1 MTEETAIQRAT
12 RLAEGIAAPPEREFL
27 EVDRDAHRIV
37 SRGEFTQAAL
47 HALAAGAFGTLA
59 GAVVLAGAPLGLLA
73 AIPAAVCVYAS
84 IHHFGRGVQEA
95 ADSVSADTTL
105 RLAYEHEG
113 MKPGHHVQEAAS
125 HGSMAHDHPQAAR
138 LY

>member
-1 MTEETAIQRAT
+1 MTEETTIQRAT
-12 RLAEGIAAPPEREFL
+12 RLAEGIEALPEHEFL
-27 EVDRDAHRIV
+27 EVDRDTHRIV
-37 SRGEFTQAAL
+37 SKGEFTQAGI

-73 AIPAAVCVYAS
+73 VIPATVCVYSS
-84 IHHFGRGVQEA
+84 IRHFGRGVQEA
-95 ADSVSADTTL
+95 ADSVSADTIL

-113 MKPGHHVQEAAS
+113 MKPGHHVQEAES
-125 HGSMAHDHPQAAR
+125 HGQMTHDHPQAAR